1 LAQTAS
7 ADLLQASADDQARY
21 AEQATM
27 INRNSLLRA
36 LRAFNDAVNNY
47 TGGWQPQLSLELAF
61 IESLQ
66 EPEPVQMVAQAS
78 FASPTPAPQKKESVE
93 NFERAKPSPKG
104 APPAIAASVVQ
115 AKWGDAQRLIFQNSH
130 NASEVIVNLPNL
142 MEYTKVVAVEGN
154 TVIVG
159 VQTQIYL
166 DKLSDDTRVKWV
178 ERAISNVTN
187 TKNLRIRYILM
198 SEAENFSS
206 GENTLSDDP
215 LIQEGLGLGGQIREE
230 D

>member
-1 LAQTAS
+1 
-7 ADLLQASADDQARY
+7 
-21 AEQATM
+21 
-27 INRNSLLRA
+27 
-36 LRAFNDAVNNY
+36 V
-47 TGGWQPQLSLELAF
+47 
-61 IESLQ
+61 
-66 EPEPVQMVAQAS
+66 
-78 FASPTPAPQKKESVE
+78 
-93 NFERAKPSPKG
+93 
-104 APPAIAASVVQ
+104 IAASAVQ

-142 MEYTKVVAVEGN
+142 MEFCKVVGVEGN

-159 VQTQIYL
+159 VQAPLYL
-166 DKLSDDTRVKWV
+166 EKLNDNVRVKWV

-187 TKNLRIRYILM
+187 TKDLRVRYILM

-206 GENTLSDDP
+206 NEDNNLSDDP